1 MKAQINATRMALL
14 SQKKKLKMA
23 KRGHKLLKD
32 KLEELI
38 RKFILLVKQY
48 KSKRGDIEK
57 DLKEA
62 YELMYFAKINM
73 TRLDFNEF
81 VFTSNLSVE
90 LKIDKEKIMNI
101 EVPQLD
107 VEFIGN
113 PYAYSQPQSNV
124 YLDQAVTKYMSVTKQ
139 MIELS
144 ALEKSIFLLA
154 HEIETTRRR
163 VNALE
168 YILIPQFED
177 TIKFIS
183 MKLDERAR
191 SALTQ
196 IMKIKEMLTEKR
208 SQNDFSK

>member
-1 MKAQINATRMALL
+1 MKAQVNATRMTLL
-14 SQKKKLKMA
+14 SLKKKLKMA
-23 KRGHKLLKD
+23 RRGHKLLKD

-38 RKFILLVKQY
+38 RKFILLVKEY
-48 KSKRGDIEK
+48 KTKRGDIET

-62 YELMYFAKINM
+62 YNLMFYAKINM

-90 LKIDKEKIMNI
+90 LKLDTEKIMNI
-101 EVPQLD
+101 EVPKLD
-107 VEFIGN
+107 VEFKGN
-113 PYAYSQPQSNV
+113 PYAYSQPQSNI

-168 YILIPQFED
+168 YILIPQFEE

-208 SQNDFSK
+208 RKNDTA